1 MIILKMIFINSPF
14 NNLIIKL
21 IKLNK
26 YNNKNLIMKLNRK
39 NYKWYKNN
47 L

>member
-1 MIILKMIFINSPF
+1 MIILKMIFINNLF

-39 NYKWYKNN
+39 NYK
-47 L
+47 

>member
-1 MIILKMIFINSPF
+1 MIILKMIFINSTF

-39 NYKWYKNN
+39 NYK
-47 L
+47 

>member
-1 MIILKMIFINSPF
+1 MIILKMIFINRPF

-26 YNNKNLIMKLNRK
+26 YNNKNLIMKMNRK
-39 NYKWYKNN
+39 NYK
-47 L
+47 